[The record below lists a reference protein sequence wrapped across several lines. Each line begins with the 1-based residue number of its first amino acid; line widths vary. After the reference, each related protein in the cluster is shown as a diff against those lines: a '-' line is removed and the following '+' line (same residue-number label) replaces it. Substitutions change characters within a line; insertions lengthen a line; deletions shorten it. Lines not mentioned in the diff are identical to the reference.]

1 MSWSYEG
8 PYPID
13 LGAISASVRRALEDA
28 EARMGGTG
36 RRDGPATAPNDR
48 GPRPTAEGM
57 YLLWRP
63 GAPPSLAGFWFVFGA
78 SYLDQGV
85 DGPPDTAPP
94 YVDGLL
100 TALTEAVWWEYLVP
114 VRPARWSPV
123 VVMEWPPALAS
134 RATLAPPGVPS
145 TERDGNHDLGSGN
158 WLPLGATE
166 AVSRSGGGR
175 GGEDP
180 WAHLPKE
187 RSLLC
192 VVRATVEKEGKLA
205 RGRWTLVDPL
215 ELAPATATQPAPLE
229 DWLAA
234 AQRPVVSRDEAPIQD
249 PARQHRHHLGGPLAL
264 PESRV
269 GFASSGWLTRGL
281 ATWPATP
288 GDLTVGALRDRDVGA
303 RWKAQVQQVLASTL
317 GVVFVTLSVALVVY
331 ALSRPAEG
339 EAEEGVLPQPQPALS
354 VCSPS
359 DAQFIN
365 ELRCQVE
372 VLAAGGAAD
381 AAACADKASIAEVP
395 ATPGDL
401 QAAWCGLRD
410 RDQDAWVAVIR
421 SGDKSK
427 EVPWADLAAARA
439 CFNVLGKPYRYGFNL
454 DPSATASTGRVADP
468 ELLLLDE
475 ALKIQ
480 GLVSVVA
487 ELDQTCDQLR
497 PRLLRQTQG
506 AILASHVGEPTPLGV
521 QAADGPRAL
530 RTLVAGAAMGGM
542 SQSESACF
550 AHGMQYGVLEGWAE
564 GAGPGNSPPMRYA
577 DLCRRATPP
586 VDRLERPPVA
596 DPAAAG
602 QMASQLAGASG
613 APAPSD
619 DFEATRMSWAKL
631 GGAVPADGPPLVTR
645 YMEARFSLG
654 RKIPAEGDGPTW
666 ACHADLATGIPG
678 ATQVALGAWE
688 VPVGQPSTYR
698 LRTGS
703 VSQQLAFDAAL
714 QQIDAAPGSLGGCWG
729 IVKDLTLTYPR
740 VHPLLG
746 PPEQPW
752 PSVEQQVCGQACAA
766 AYHLRPLPEGA
777 TWVTPLEDLRLCLD
791 GGAPRGD
798 EGLRRLDRLQ
808 LPWNPKQGGGWQPA
822 RASEL
827 CAFHVLAQGYLPP
840 AVVVGE
846 VPSQLWAGTGERN
859 SQLAGGPDGTA
870 QRAALALNSVGKARS
885 INSCGHVAAQCFVSG
900 MLDVMGQDRLRAY
913 EWAQAWDR
921 DVVALVNPDKRT
933 EASSRQSVMQTSPWC
948 GLVQPFVSRDGRL
961 PEGQLDYPC
970 AYGVEE
976 TRTQVFNSIRAIAS
990 GRVAETAP

>member
-1 MSWSYEG
+1 MNWSYEG

-13 LGAISASVRRALEDA
+13 LGAISASVRRALENA
-28 EARMGGTG
+28 EARMGGAA
-36 RRDGPATAPNDR
+36 RRSGPPSAPQDR

-63 GAPPSLAGFWFVFGA
+63 GAPPSLEGFWFVFGA

-123 VVMEWPPALAS
+123 VVMEWPPALAD
-134 RATLAPPGVPS
+134 RATLAPPGVQS
-145 TERDGNHDLGSGN
+145 TERDANHELGSGS

-166 AVSRSGGGR
+166 SDRAGGGGAR
-175 GGEDP
+175 GGQDP

-205 RGRWTLVDPL
+205 RGRWTLVDPQAL
-215 ELAPATATQPAPLE
+215 SPASATQPAPLE
-229 DWLAA
+229 AWLAA
-234 AQRPVVSRDEAPIQD
+234 AQRPVGPQEEAPIQD
-249 PARQHRHHLGGPLAL
+249 PARQHRHQLGGPLAL

-288 GDLTVGALRDRDVGA
+288 ADLTLGALRDRDVGP

-317 GVVFVTLSVALVVY
+317 GVVLVTLSVALVVY

-339 EAEEGVLPQPQPALS
+339 DAEEGAVPQPQPALS

-365 ELRCQVE
+365 ELRCQVN
-372 VLAAGGAAD
+372 VLANGGAAD
-381 AAACADKASIAEVP
+381 AAACADRTSIAEVP

-421 SGDKSK
+421 SGNKSK

-506 AILASHVGEPTPLGV
+506 AILASHVGEPTPPGQV
-521 QAADGPRAL
+521 AADGPRAL
-530 RTLVAGAAMGGM
+530 RALVAGAAMGGM
-542 SQSESACF
+542 SQTESACF
-550 AHGMQYGVLEGWAE
+550 AHGMGHGVLERWAE
-564 GAGPGNSPPMRYA
+564 SSGSTAPPMRYNE
-577 DLCRRATPP
+577 LCRRAPTGPAP
-586 VDRLERPPVA
+586 EEAPAGETEAASALR
-596 DPAAAG
+596 AAA
-602 QMASQLAGASG
+602 AER
-613 APAPSD
+613 SD

-631 GGAVPADGPPLVTR
+631 GGRVPDDALPLVTR
-645 YMEARFSLG
+645 YTEARFG
-654 RKIPAEGDGPTW
+654 RDRKLPAEGDGPTW
-666 ACHADLATGIPG
+666 ACHRELAQGIPG
-678 ATQVALGAWE
+678 ASQTALGAWE
-688 VPVGQPSTYR
+688 VPVGLPSSYR
-698 LRTGS
+698 VRSGI

-714 QQIDAAPGSLGGCWG
+714 QQLDAAPDSLGRCWP
-729 IVKDLTLTYPR
+729 IVKDLSLSYPR

-808 LPWNPKQGGGWQPA
+808 LPWNPKAGDGGWQPA

-859 SQLAGGPDGTA
+859 SQLAGGPDGSA
-870 QRAALALNSVGKARS
+870 QRAALALSSVGKARS

-921 DVVALVNPDKRT
+921 DVVALVNPDKRS
-933 EASSRQSVMQTSPWC
+933 EGNPRQSVMQTSPWC
-948 GLVQPFVSRDGRL
+948 GLIQPFVSRDGRM

-970 AYGVEE
+970 AFGVEE

-990 GRVAETAP
+990 GRMAETAP